1 MHYLKSEQPAKF
13 ADTNLTSKLFLFY
26 HI

>member
-1 MHYLKSEQPAKF
+1 LKSEQPAKF